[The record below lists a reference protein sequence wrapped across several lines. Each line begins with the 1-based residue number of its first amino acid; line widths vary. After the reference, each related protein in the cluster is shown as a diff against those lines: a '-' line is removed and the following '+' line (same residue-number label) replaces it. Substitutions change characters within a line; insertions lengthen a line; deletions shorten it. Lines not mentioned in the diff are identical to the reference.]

1 MSLIWSLVIRGSK
14 KPLVV
19 DFKSRMAEALVPPFG
34 LISIDWADATKE
46 VKIESKISVFF
57 ITADFFNVFWFYIFS
72 DKCHYR
78 AKIA

>member
-1 MSLIWSLVIRGSK
+1 MRGSK

-19 DFKSRMAEALVPPFG
+19 DFKSKMAEALVPPLGF
-34 LISIDWADATKE
+34 ISIDCADATKE
-46 VKIESKISVFF
+46 VKIESKTNVFF
-57 ITADFFNVFWFYIFS
+57 ITASFFNVFWFYIFG